1 MLGLSPWVQLPVRG
15 STHKGNQSHVGAN
28 VFLQLFWWVLRAGL
42 LALELWPRE
51 AEHITQGHTA
61 CLTLSQLGWGNSLWP
76 GAHQVGRKPGLT
88 CTLCIQKYKKAKN
101 PSPATRPVSRRCAIN
116 ARNAL
121 TALFT
126 SGGRTPTQPS
136 TQDTAK
142 TPSKVTAQPAQHPL
156 PRRSSRL
163 KT

>member
-1 MLGLSPWVQLPVRG
+1 MLRPWL
-15 STHKGNQSHVGAN
+15 
-28 VFLQLFWWVLRAGL
+28 
-42 LALELWPRE
+42 LELWPRE

-61 CLTLSQLGWGNSLWP
+61 YL
-76 GAHQVGRKPGLT
+76 GLT
-88 CTLCIQKYKKAKN
+88 CTLYVQKYKKAKN
-101 PSPATRPVSRRCAIN
+101 PSPTTRPVSRRCAIN

-126 SGGRTPTQPS
+126 SSGRTP

-142 TPSKVTAQPAQHPL
+142 TPSKVTAQPPQPPL